1 MSKKNKKKLRK
12 ILRQQAQQA
21 ALHENRELRIEN
33 EGKSNDSISESV
45 TAEKQIQPDTKK
57 VVQPEDAKEVK
68 HEIRKIL
75 LTMLILF
82 AIIVGVYFI
91 NIKTDFIL
99 KFGQWATHVL
109 NINV

>member
-12 ILRQQAQQA
+12 ILRQQAQQVA
-21 ALHENRELRIEN
+21 MHTSAPETPVQTVATENIEQA
-33 EGKSNDSISESV
+33 SV
-45 TAEKQIQPDTKK
+45 SAPATNTPIQKPATG
-57 VVQPEDAKEVK
+57 DAKEVK

-82 AIIVGVYFI
+82 AIIVGIYFV
-91 NIKTDFIL
+91 NLKTDMIL
-99 KFGQWATHVL
+99 KIGQWATHFL

>member
-1 MSKKNKKKLRK
+1 MHTAPPETPVQNTAS
-12 ILRQQAQQA
+12 
-21 ALHENRELRIEN
+21 ENVAKTSVSAPTAVTEVQKPVSDE
-33 EGKSNDSISESV
+33 DS
-45 TAEKQIQPDTKK
+45 
-57 VVQPEDAKEVK
+57 KEVK

-82 AIIVGVYFI
+82 AIIVGVYFV

-99 KFGQWATHVL
+99 KLGEWATHLL